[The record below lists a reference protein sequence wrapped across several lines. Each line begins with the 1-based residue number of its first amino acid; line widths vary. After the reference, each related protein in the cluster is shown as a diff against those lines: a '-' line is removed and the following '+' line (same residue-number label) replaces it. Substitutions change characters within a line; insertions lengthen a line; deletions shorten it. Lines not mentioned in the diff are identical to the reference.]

1 MLYIYIPSRGPL
13 KRKSCLFANIC
24 ICLLKIS
31 STSSTIDKCLTA
43 LSCYKTNC
51 AKHIAQYQ
59 YTYSLSIFELV
70 LFFMESKSLFKTE
83 GDFGFLFSNIFFF
96 PFVLF
101 RKYCEDNIVYNI
113 AYKLSLDLISQVK
126 SVVYN

>member
-1 MLYIYIPSRGPL
+1 MNFWSSNWQVNGKFLFSVFNPMLYIYIPSRGPL

-83 GDFGFLFSNIFFF
+83 GDFGFLFSHIFFSF
-96 PFVLF
+96 
-101 RKYCEDNIVYNI
+101 C
-113 AYKLSLDLISQVK
+113 LISK
-126 SVVYN
+126 ILWR